1 MENKKDKIL
10 KVKREVVIRNKYGL
24 HARPA
29 AVFVQTA
36 NKYESAIKVCK
47 EDQEADAKSI
57 MSLLSL
63 GAENGSV
70 VYLIAEGEDAVEAV
84 VELIKILE
92 RDE

>member
-1 MENKKDKIL
+1 MKIE
-10 KVKREVVIRNKYGL
+10 REVVIRNKYGL

-29 AVFVQTA
+29 AAFVQTA
-36 NKYESAIKVCK
+36 NKYESAIIVCK
-47 EDQEADAKSI
+47 EKQEADAKSI

-70 VYLIAEGEDAVEAV
+70 VYLIAEGEDAAEAIE
-84 VELIKILE
+84 ELMKILE

>member
-1 MENKKDKIL
+1 MENKKDKVL
-10 KVKREVVIRNKYGL
+10 KIEREVTIRNKYGL

-36 NKYESAIKVCK
+36 NKFEAAIKLFK
-47 EDQEADAKSI
+47 DKQEADAKSI

-63 GAENGSV
+63 GAESGSV
-70 VYLIAEGEDAVEAV
+70 VYLIAEGEDAAEAV
-84 VELIKILE
+84 AELIKILE